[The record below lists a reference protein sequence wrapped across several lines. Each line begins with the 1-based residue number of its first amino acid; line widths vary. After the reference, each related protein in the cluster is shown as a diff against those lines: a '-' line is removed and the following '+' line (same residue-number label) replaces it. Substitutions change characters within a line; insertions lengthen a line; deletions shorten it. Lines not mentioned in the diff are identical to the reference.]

1 MSSFIDNK
9 PLAAVIAASALTLG
23 TMTPAVVPTVSAT
36 PAQSITWE
44 ACPSEVNEQGATC
57 GRINVPMNYGNPG
70 GPFGSVYDRCDTNAR
85 SLYWAARNKQAQPTP

>member
-9 PLAAVIAASALTLG
+9 SLAAVIAASALTLG
-23 TMTPAVVPTVSAT
+23 AMTPAVVPTASAT

-57 GRINVPMNYGNPG
+57 GRIDVPMNYGNPG